1 MHKRRKAILDLLLA
15 NKHRNVP
22 YREILSTLKLRTL
35 SNVKWHMSKL
45 ENDGYIKITP
55 RKVEVIKYENN

>member
-45 ENDGYIKITP
+45 EDEGYIKITP
-55 RKVEVIKYENN
+55 RKVEVIKYESN